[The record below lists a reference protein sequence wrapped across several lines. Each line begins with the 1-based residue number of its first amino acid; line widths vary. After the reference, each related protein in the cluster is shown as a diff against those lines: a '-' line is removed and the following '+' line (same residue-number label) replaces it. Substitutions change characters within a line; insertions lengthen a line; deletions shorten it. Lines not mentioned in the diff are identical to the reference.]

1 MNNETLLTIFV
12 GLTGFAL
19 LVQAIILL
27 AAFVVAR
34 KTVKTMQTHVE
45 EFRSV
50 AIPILKKSHDVID
63 RVSPKVESIAGN
75 LEELSHN
82 VRKQGVEIQAT
93 TSDILARVNRQS
105 SRVDGMFTSVFNGME
120 HAGNVVAESVGK
132 PAKQVAAM
140 LASAK
145 AFVGVLTGRR
155 GERPTER
162 VAADQDLLV

>member
-19 LVQAIILL
+19 LVQAIVLL

-50 AIPILKKSHDVID
+50 AIPILKKSHEVID
-63 RVSPKVESIAGN
+63 QVSPKVVSITSN

-82 VRKQGVEIQAT
+82 ARKQGLEIQAT
-93 TSDILARVNRQS
+93 TNDILARVKRQS
-105 SRVDGMFTSVFNGME
+105 SRIDSMFTNVVDGVE
-120 HAGNVVAESVGK
+120 HAGNVVADSVAK
-132 PAKQVAAM
+132 PAKQIGAL

-145 AFVGVLTGRR
+145 AFVSVLATGKRP
-155 GERPTER
+155 ERPDA
-162 VAADQDLLV
+162 VAADKDMFV